1 MAISSLGVGSG
12 LDLSGILKSL
22 MQVEQQPII
31 AMQRK
36 EAVVQGRIS
45 ALGSLKGAL
54 SSLQTAAGAMLPGSG
69 QSLTEKYQT
78 VKATTGDNTIVT
90 ASASTGAMPA
100 SYTLSGVEL
109 AKAQQVRKSFNS
121 GDIPATGNNGTLAI
135 QVGSVPGSSVNVS
148 VNGGMSLSQI
158 AEAINGSTA
167 AVSASIINN
176 GSTDHLIISA
186 KETGGTNTITITGS
200 NGGAGN
206 DWRAFSYSTGAA
218 NAWTQQQPAAS
229 ASATINGLT
238 VTSPTNTISSAI
250 PNVSLTLLKESASG
264 TSLTVTRDSQS
275 SVTSALNEFMKAF
288 NSAASSMKT
297 LGAYNPATKVAGAL
311 QGDSTLR
318 GAQGLVSSLLQTQ
331 AGGTSAYQTL
341 SDIGISLQADGSLK
355 LDSTKLN
362 TAVQADFTG
371 VTNLIEKV
379 GTAFKSGLESVVG
392 STGNITAATNSA
404 NQSIKDLQ
412 KRQEALT
419 LRLEQVQARYTKQ
432 FSALDT
438 LLAGM
443 NQTSSWLGQ
452 QLSTLPGAYSGKS

>member
-31 AMQRK
+31 ALQRK
-36 EAVVQGRIS
+36 EAAVQGRIS

-90 ASASTGAMPA
+90 ATASTGAMPA
-100 SYTLSGVEL
+100 SYTLSDVTL
-109 AKAQQVRKSFNS
+109 AKAQQVRKSFDS
-121 GDIPATGNNGTLAI
+121 GDIPTTGNNGTLSI
-135 QVGSVPGSSVNVS
+135 QVGSGTAVDVA
-148 VNGGMSLSQI
+148 VNGGMSLTQI

-167 AVSASIINN
+167 AVSASIIND
-176 GSTDHLIISA
+176 GTTDHLIISA
-186 KETGGTNTITITGS
+186 KETGATNTITITGS

-206 DWRAFSYSTGAA
+206 DWSAFSYSTGAA

-229 ASATINGLT
+229 ASASINGLT

-250 PNVSLTLLKESASG
+250 PNVSLTLLKESAGG
-264 TSLTVTRDSQS
+264 TSLTVTRDNQS
-275 SVTSALNEFMKAF
+275 SVTSALNDFMKAF
-288 NSAASSMKT
+288 NSAASVMKT
-297 LGAYNPATKVAGAL
+297 LGAYNPETKVAGAL

-318 GAQGLVSSLLQTQ
+318 SAQGLVSSLLQTQ

-341 SDIGISLQADGSLK
+341 SDIGISLQLDGSLK

-362 TAVQADFTG
+362 AAVQADFTG

-392 STGNITAATNSA
+392 SSGNITAATNSA

-419 LRLEQVQARYTKQ
+419 LRLEQVEARYTKQ

-438 LLAGM
+438 LIAGM